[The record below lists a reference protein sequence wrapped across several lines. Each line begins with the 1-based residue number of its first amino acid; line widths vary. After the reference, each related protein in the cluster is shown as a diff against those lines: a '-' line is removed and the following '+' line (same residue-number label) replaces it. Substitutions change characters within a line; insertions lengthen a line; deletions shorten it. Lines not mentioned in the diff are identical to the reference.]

1 MVSTADPLSV
11 TPAALR
17 VRRLG
22 EPGILSPMAG
32 LVQGRM
38 SSPHY
43 VHESDRVLLDDT
55 IEGAVAR
62 LCAVA
67 DLPALEPGGPREYI
81 YFDPSRTRAAIVT
94 CGGLC
99 PGLNNV
105 IRGLVLEL
113 ADNYGVTEV
122 LGFRDGFRGLAGDV
136 EPVRLTH
143 DVVAGIHNRGGTILG
158 TSRGSQDPA
167 LMVDTLERLGVSLL
181 FVIGGDGTLR
191 GAAKIADEAERRGL
205 VLSVIGVPK
214 TIDNDIPYLDQSF
227 GFQTA
232 FTRATDSIKSAHTE
246 ASSTPHGVG
255 LVKVMGRHSGFIAC
269 YAALASHDA
278 DFVLIPE
285 VPFFLDGPDGFLARL
300 RDRVRRQG
308 HAVVVVA
315 EGAGQELLESDGAVD
330 ASGNARLADVGA
342 LLRGAITEGF
352 ASAGEELS
360 LRYVDPGYAI
370 RSVPANGWDAV
381 YCLRLAQAAVHAA
394 MAGRTAMVV
403 GRWHGRFVHLPI
415 PVATGSRNQVDP
427 DGDLW
432 ISVLEATG
440 QPLRL
445 LLRGGRLRGD
455 RVQGEHVGVE
465 TEAGDDPARGR
476 GDHRVVAESLAGGDV
491 GDVHLDERRGAH
503 LHRVHERVGVVGEGA
518 GVQDDRRAAVA
529 GLVHPGH

>member
-11 TPAALR
+11 SAASLR
-17 VRRLG
+17 VRCLG
-22 EPGILSPMAG
+22 RPAIVSPMAR
-32 LVQGRM
+32 LVQGRV

-55 IEGAVAR
+55 LGGAEAR
-62 LCAVA
+62 LCDVA
-67 DLPALEPGGPREYI
+67 DLPSLEPGGPREYI
-81 YFDPSRTRAAIVT
+81 YFDPARTKAGIVT

-113 ADNYGVTEV
+113 ADNYGVTDV
-122 LGFRDGFRGLAGDV
+122 VGFRDGFRGLAGPDV
-136 EPVRLTH
+136 TPVPLSR
-143 DVVAGIHNRGGTILG
+143 DAVADIHNRGGTVLG
-158 TSRGSQDPA
+158 TSRGDQDPS
-167 LMVDTLERLGVSLL
+167 LMVETLVRLEISVL
-181 FVIGGDGTLR
+181 FVIGGDGSLR
-191 GAAKIADEAERRGL
+191 GAAKIASAAERLG
-205 VLSVIGVPK
+205 VELSVIGVPK

-232 FTRATDSIKSAHTE
+232 FTRATDSIKSALTE

-269 YAALASHDA
+269 YAALASHDV

-285 VPFFLDGPDGFLARL
+285 VPFQLDGPGGFLHLL
-300 RDRVRRQG
+300 RDRVRRRG

-315 EGAGQELLESDGAVD
+315 EGAGQELLTHDGAVD
-330 ASGNARLADVGA
+330 ASGNARLADIGG
-342 LLRGAITEGF
+342 LLRQRITADF
-352 ASAGEELS
+352 AGAGEELS

-370 RSVPANGWDAV
+370 RSVAANGWDAV

-403 GRWHGRFVHLPI
+403 GRWHGRFVHIPI

-427 DGDLW
+427 NGDLW

-440 QPLRL
+440 QPERL
-445 LLRGGRLRGD
+445 G
-455 RVQGEHVGVE
+455 
-465 TEAGDDPARGR
+465 
-476 GDHRVVAESLAGGDV
+476 
-491 GDVHLDERRGAH
+491 
-503 LHRVHERVGVVGEGA
+503 
-518 GVQDDRRAAVA
+518 
-529 GLVHPGH
+529 

>member
-1 MVSTADPLSV
+1 MVSTADPLSI
-11 TPAALR
+11 TPADLR

-22 EPGILSPMAG
+22 EPTVVSPMAG
-32 LVQGRM
+32 LVQDRV

-55 IEGAVAR
+55 LDGAEAR
-62 LCAVA
+62 LCGVSE
-67 DLPALEPGGPREYI
+67 LPSLEPGGPREYI

-113 ADNYGVTEV
+113 ADNYGITDV
-122 LGFRDGFRGLAGDV
+122 LGFRDGFRGMVGDA
-136 EPVRLTH
+136 EPVRLGRE
-143 DVVAGIHNRGGTILG
+143 VVAGIHNRGGTILG
-158 TSRGSQDPA
+158 TSRGGQDPA
-167 LMVDTLERLGVSLL
+167 RMVQTLERLGVSLL

-191 GAAKIADEAERRGL
+191 GAAKIAGEAGRRGL
-205 VLSVIGVPK
+205 ALSVIGVPK
-214 TIDNDIPYLDQSF
+214 TIDNDIPFLDQSF

-232 FTRATDSIKSAHTE
+232 FTRATESIKSAHTE
-246 ASSTPHGVG
+246 ASSTPNGVG
-255 LVKVMGRHSGFIAC
+255 LVKLMGRHSGFIAC
-269 YAALASHDA
+269 YAALASHDV

-285 VPFFLDGPDGFLARL
+285 VPFGFDGPGGFTARL
-300 RDRVRRQG
+300 RERVRRQG
-308 HAVVVVA
+308 HAVIVAA
-315 EGAGQELLESDGAVD
+315 EGAGQDLFDYDGAVD

-403 GRWHGRFVHLPI
+403 GRWHGRFVHIPI
-415 PVATGSRNQVDP
+415 PVATGGRNQVDP
-427 DGDLW
+427 NGDLW
-432 ISVLEATG
+432 MSVLEATG
-440 QPLRL
+440 QP
-445 LLRGGRLRGD
+445 
-455 RVQGEHVGVE
+455 
-465 TEAGDDPARGR
+465 ARF
-476 GDHRVVAESLAGGDV
+476 S
-491 GDVHLDERRGAH
+491 
-503 LHRVHERVGVVGEGA
+503 
-518 GVQDDRRAAVA
+518 
-529 GLVHPGH
+529 

>member
-1 MVSTADPLSV
+1 
-11 TPAALR
+11 
-17 VRRLG
+17 
-22 EPGILSPMAG
+22 MAG

-315 EGAGQELLESDGAVD
+315 EGAGQATP
-330 ASGNARLADVGA
+330 ACP
-342 LLRGAITEGF
+342 T
-352 ASAGEELS
+352 SAGCS
-360 LRYVDPGYAI
+360 G
-370 RSVPANGWDAV
+370 
-381 YCLRLAQAAVHAA
+381 
-394 MAGRTAMVV
+394 
-403 GRWHGRFVHLPI
+403 
-415 PVATGSRNQVDP
+415 TGSPRTSPPPVT
-427 DGDLW
+427 
-432 ISVLEATG
+432 SSACATSTRDTRSAACPPTG
-440 QPLRL
+440 GTRCTACGWPRPPCTP
-445 LLRGGRLRGD
+445 RWPGGRRWSSAAGTGGSCTCRFPSRPAAATRSTRTVTCGSRCSRRLGSRCGWSYA
-455 RVQGEHVGVE
+455 VGGC
-465 TEAGDDPARGR
+465 AAI
-476 GDHRVVAESLAGGDV
+476 AC
-491 GDVHLDERRGAH
+491 
-503 LHRVHERVGVVGEGA
+503 
-518 GVQDDRRAAVA
+518 RAST
-529 GLVHPGH
+529 